1 MSILL
6 IVGLVA
12 IGLWM
17 MSAYNGL
24 VTKMSNVE
32 NAEKQID
39 IQIDVRFKLFE
50 NLAKI
55 VSKAMDY
62 ESSTLANI
70 VKLRSKWDSA
80 ATTEEKQAVER
91 EMQQTGGIN
100 VVMEAYPDLTAN
112 ENALELQRSVESAE
126 RKLGFAKQAY
136 NDSITTYNISKR
148 SFPLNLIVGIFSGV
162 NRDFTMWELSK
173 EDAKAKEEKSIE
185 F

>member
-1 MSILL
+1 MLMLAIAVGVIAIWM
-6 IVGLVA
+6 IVSYNNLVSKVA
-12 IGLWM
+12 I
-17 MSAYNGL
+17 
-24 VTKMSNVE
+24 VE
-32 NAEKQID
+32 NNEKAID

-62 ESSTLANI
+62 ESSTLSNI

-80 ATTEEKQAVER
+80 ATTEEKQAIEKEVNSY
-91 EMQQTGGIN
+91 GGIN

-112 ENALELQRSVESAE
+112 ANALELQRSVESAE

-136 NDSITTYNISKR
+136 NDSIQSYNISKR
-148 SFPLNLIVGIFSGV
+148 SFPVNIIVGMFSSV
-162 NRDFTMWELSK
+162 NKDFVMWELSS
-173 EDAKAKEEKSIE
+173 EDAKTKEEASIN

>member
-1 MSILL
+1 MYIL
-6 IVGLVA
+6 
-12 IGLWM
+12 IGLAVAVVLWVIM
-17 MSAYNGL
+17 AYNGL
-24 VTKMSNVE
+24 VSKKAQVE
-32 NAEKQID
+32 NNEKAID

-50 NLAKI
+50 NLSKI

-80 ATTEEKQAVER
+80 TSTEEKQAIEKEVNSY
-91 EMQQTGGIN
+91 GGIN

-112 ENALELQRSVESAE
+112 ANALELQRSVESAE

-136 NDSITTYNISKR
+136 NDAVTVFNVTKQ
-148 SFPLNLIVGIFSGV
+148 SFPVNMIVGMFSSV
-162 NRDFTMWELSK
+162 NVNFPLWELST
-173 EDAKAKEEKSIE
+173 EDAKTKEEASIN

>member
-1 MSILL
+1 MLMLAIAVGVIAIWM
-6 IVGLVA
+6 IVSYNNLVSKVA
-12 IGLWM
+12 I
-17 MSAYNGL
+17 
-24 VTKMSNVE
+24 VE
-32 NAEKQID
+32 NNEKAID

-80 ATTEEKQAVER
+80 ATTEEKQAIEKEVNSY
-91 EMQQTGGIN
+91 GGVN

-112 ENALELQRSVESAE
+112 ANALELQRSVESAE

-136 NDSITTYNISKR
+136 NDSIQSYNIAKR
-148 SFPLNLIVGIFSGV
+148 SFPVNIVVGMFSSV
-162 NRDFTMWELSK
+162 NKDFVMWELSR
-173 EDAKAKEEKSIE
+173 EDAKTKEEASIN